1 MNKHEGVYIT
11 VPELEKKRIQFV
23 ADDVI
28 EMFGKYFSDPG
39 TSEQMESLKKLIA
52 RYAQCPESWIEVFI
66 DEEGYHITVKPDIPI
81 ESASMEVTL

>member
-52 RYAQCPESWIEVFI
+52 R
-66 DEEGYHITVKPDIPI
+66 
-81 ESASMEVTL
+81 